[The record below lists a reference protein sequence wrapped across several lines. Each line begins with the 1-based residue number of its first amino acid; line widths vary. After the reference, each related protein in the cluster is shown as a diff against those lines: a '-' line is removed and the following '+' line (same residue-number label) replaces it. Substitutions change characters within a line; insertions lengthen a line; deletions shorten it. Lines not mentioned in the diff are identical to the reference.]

1 MQAPPYNGVLHK
13 RNKIAPALF
22 CLAQEENRSMAEE
35 RIVETTDAHGA
46 VVQRSHADDA
56 NQTSVAEKIARSKS
70 RNRFSTIIGLLLL
83 GLLALG
89 AYVLLA
95 TFASNDDRD
104 NSVAVDKG
112 AN

>member
-1 MQAPPYNGVLHK
+1 MQASPYNDALHK
-13 RNKIAPALF
+13 RNKTVFAVF
-22 CLAQEENRSMAEE
+22 CLVQEENLSMVEE

-56 NQTSVAEKIARSKS
+56 NQTSVAEKVARSKS
-70 RNRFSTIIGLLLL
+70 RNRFSTITGLLLL

-89 AYVLLA
+89 VYVL
-95 TFASNDDRD
+95 FAAVAPNAGGD
-104 NSVAVDKG
+104 NAVAVDEV